1 MKRKIRLTETEL
13 INLINNIINEG
24 GKYPDNRF
32 GICLCPP
39 PWTPCGCLGQAM
51 SLGIPPEDMDPADFT
66 GNDDDD
72 WGKTERPDLMHQ
84 KRLNERTQQ
93 PPQQQQQGVTQ
104 GCIQQCK
111 QILNNVPGTNAQWKQ
126 NFKQTVLGKPC
137 NWVMNRYQF
146 FGNKMQTVSPT
157 SSAYQRYSAKSG
169 FLECLL
175 GCAC

>member
-32 GICLCPP
+32 G
-39 PWTPCGCLGQAM
+39 
-51 SLGIPPEDMDPADFT
+51 
-66 GNDDDD
+66 
-72 WGKTERPDLMHQ
+72 
-84 KRLNERTQQ
+84 
-93 PPQQQQQGVTQ
+93 
-104 GCIQQCK
+104 IQQCK